1 MFVSIESKRA
11 GTVSTGRLPG
21 SLGALARGLLRE
33 LEEAGT
39 EGAVPEELLPETD
52 PDAVAR
58 ALDRLRE
65 EGAAV
70 VRSRGR
76 WAAARFTGDQAGE
89 VELLEDGD
97 AVVHPLEGAP
107 PGHRPA
113 AGWYVARQHL
123 AGARD
128 GDRVR
133 FRRLRGRTR
142 KVRGRR
148 LPEARVEEI
157 LVRRHTTLV
166 GTLEID
172 DDDQRWLLPFDTR
185 LDLEVLVSGGDD
197 LLEEEWV
204 VVRLLDEGGGDRPF
218 RAEVVEVL
226 GESSTPGVDVLVAL
240 RHHGIRD
247 VFPGSVRAATDDLP
261 EDPAPEE
268 LQGREDLRDL
278 VTVTIDGAS
287 ARDFD
292 DAVSLERLPGDLFR
306 LGVHIADVAE
316 QVPEGGVVDG
326 EAYRRGTSVYF
337 PDRAV
342 PMLPERLSNGLCSLR
357 PDVPRLTLSV
367 LLDIDADG
375 RVVRRRFAET
385 VIRSRRRLTYDEV
398 RRLLE
403 EPRAGDEDEYG
414 PVLPVL
420 RHLRQLM
427 EILLAARM
435 ERGSVDFDLPEGDV
449 TLDTDGYVVGIAPR
463 QRHVAHRIIEECMIA
478 ANEAVA
484 KELLERGAAALFR
497 VHDPPSKEDLED
509 LREVLRT
516 FGIGLKGKLS
526 ELHPGELQKVLQR
539 VEGRPEEDFV
549 TTLVLRTMQRA
560 LYSPECRG
568 HYALASREYT
578 HFTSPIRRYPDLVVH
593 RRLKT
598 LIRGGEEAVREDTED
613 TALAERLEP
622 IAEHASDTERRAER
636 AERDVLQWKKVR
648 FLARRVGETF
658 TGRITGVQPFGLFVQ
673 LDDLYVDGLV
683 PIRTLSDDYY
693 RFDDEG
699 HRLVGESHGRVFRL
713 ADPVEVLLVDVDER
727 HRGLDLKIADLAEPR
742 KRGRGPKK
750 RPRGRSKERSEES
763 SKGRSGARRRRRRA
777 S

>member
-1 MFVSIESKRA
+1 MFVSIELER
-11 GTVSTGRLPG
+11 GGEVSAGRLPG
-21 SLGALARGLLRE
+21 SLGGLAQRLLRK
-33 LEEAGT
+33 LDEAGT
-39 EGAVPEELLPETD
+39 DGAVPEELLPESD

-65 EGAAV
+65 QGDAV

-76 WAAARFTGDQAGE
+76 WAAARFTGDRAGE

-97 AVVHPLEGAP
+97 AVVHPLAGVP
-107 PGHRPA
+107 PGERPA
-113 AGWYVARQHL
+113 AGWFVAHQHL
-123 AGARD
+123 SGARN

-133 FRRLRGRTR
+133 FRTLRGRTR

-157 LVRRHTTLV
+157 LVRRHNTLV

-204 VVRLLDEGGGDRPF
+204 VVRLLDKGGGDEPF
-218 RAEVVEVL
+218 RGEVIEVL
-226 GESSTPGVDVLVAL
+226 GESSKPGVDVLVAL
-240 RHHGIRD
+240 RHHGIRER
-247 VFPGSVRAATDDLP
+247 FPESVLAAVDGLP
-261 EDPAPEE
+261 EDPAPEDFR
-268 LQGREDLRDL
+268 GREDLREL

-292 DAVSLERLPGDLFR
+292 DAISLERLSSDLFR
-306 LGVHIADVAE
+306 LGIHIADVAE
-316 QVPEGGVVDG
+316 QVPEGGPIDL

-367 LLDIDADG
+367 FLDIDAEG

-398 RRLLE
+398 RELLE
-403 EPRAGDEDEYG
+403 TPRAGDEEEYG
-414 PVLPVL
+414 PVLPLL
-420 RHLRQLM
+420 RHLQELM
-427 EILLAARM
+427 KILLGARM

-449 TLDTDGYVVGIAPR
+449 TLDTDGYVVGITPR

-484 KELLERGAAALFR
+484 RELLERGAAGLFR
-497 VHDPPSKEDLED
+497 VHDAPSQEDLED

-516 FGIGLKGKLS
+516 FGLGLKGKLS

-549 TTLVLRTMQRA
+549 TTLVLHTMQRA

-578 HFTSPIRRYPDLVVH
+578 HFTSPIRRYPDLLVH

-598 LIRGGEEAVREDTED
+598 LIRGGEDVVRKTEKATD
-613 TALAERLEP
+613 LLDRLEP
-622 IAEHASDTERRAER
+622 MARHASDTERRAER

-648 FLARRVGETF
+648 FLGRRVGETF

-673 LDDLYVDGLV
+673 LENLYVDGLV

-693 RFDDEG
+693 QFDDEG
-699 HRLVGESHGRVFRL
+699 HRLVGESHGRIFRL
-713 ADPVEVLLVDVDER
+713 ADSVEVLLVDVDER

-742 KRGRGPKK
+742 KRGRGPS
-750 RPRGRSKERSEES
+750 RRRRGGSKERSD
-763 SKGRSGARRRRRRA
+763 GRSGAKRRRRRA